1 MIPLAPKNREYGRGD
16 GLPPQLTSKLRAV
29 VRPEKGRTISLNEI
43 RRPAHFENHP
53 LTPLDRMDNMD
64 TIGQLSDIL
73 SILSILS
80 SK

>member
-53 LTPLDRMDNMD
+53 LTPLDRMDN
-64 TIGQLSDIL
+64 IGQLSDIL